1 MKRFG
6 CLAALTLAGMIIMAQ
21 TNGTRETVTTNFEH
35 AIPNIP
41 GKSLVATVVDYAP
54 GEPRSHTSMQ
64 NRPSSMPM
72 SSRASSS
79 HR

>member
-6 CLAALTLAGMIIMAQ
+6 CLAGLTLAVRMITAQ
-21 TNGTRETVTTNFEH
+21 TNGTGETVTTNFEH

-54 GEPRSHTSMQ
+54 G
-64 NRPSSMPM
+64 
-72 SSRASSS
+72 
-79 HR
+79 